1 MTLPVQQQPESAGHI
16 PIMVREII
24 DLLSPSSGQTYVD
37 LTIGRGGH
45 AAAFAPIL
53 QKTGTIVG
61 FDVDPENLQYTRN
74 RLQNINLDENHQ
86 PAVILHHA
94 NFIQAPG
101 ILAENNIKANCLL
114 ADLGFSSNQMDDP
127 IRGFS
132 FRESGPL
139 DMRLDPRS
147 TLTAAQI
154 VNHADEREIADLI
167 YQLGEEP
174 YSRRIAKRIVEERAN
189 HPIENTKEL
198 AEIVVKAYGPR
209 ARRSRNHPA
218 TRTFMALRIAVNR
231 ELDHLRELVRQMTTP
246 KIAENWLNPDARIAL
261 LTFHSLEDRIVK
273 QMIRG
278 LSDDG
283 RAKRIT
289 RKPIT
294 ASQEEIR
301 MNPRSRSAKLRIFQM
316 IKNNTQ

>member
-1 MTLPVQQQPESAGHI
+1 
-16 PIMVREII
+16 MVREIA
-24 DLLSPSSGQTYVD
+24 DLLSPSAGEVYVD

-53 QKTGTIVG
+53 QKTGSIVG
-61 FDVDPENLQYTRN
+61 FDLDPENLTYTHH
-74 RLQNINLDENHQ
+74 RLTNLNPENQNQ
-86 PAVILHHA
+86 PAISLHHA
-94 NFIQAPG
+94 NFTQAPE
-101 ILAENNIKANCLL
+101 ILSQSGNHADLVL

-132 FRESGPL
+132 FRATGPL
-139 DMRLDPRS
+139 DMRLDPDS
-147 TLTAAQI
+147 GLTAGQI
-154 VNHADEREIADLI
+154 VNHADEQEIADLI

-174 YSRRIAKRIVEERAN
+174 YSRRIARRIVEERAN

-198 AEIVVKAYGPR
+198 ADIVVKAYGPR
-209 ARRSRNHPA
+209 ARRSRMHPA

-246 KIAENWLNPDARIAL
+246 DIADNWLNHNARIAF

-289 RKPIT
+289 RKPVT

-301 MNPRSRSAKLRIFQM
+301 MNPRSRSAKLRVFQM
-316 IKNNTQ
+316 TTPNEE